1 LLQVRSCIARPRG
14 IASFYVGRRDG
25 NRLLYAGKVR
35 SGFTEAEARDLR
47 EQPDPLIRKDS
58 PLSEPVKKP
67 KATWVEPVIIEA
79 EVAYSTVTENA
90 LLREAVFKGVH
101 EDQQSPAP
109 PAARRRPSRAESSRG
124 QSGVPRENI
133 LQLLP
138 NAVPPSKEDSPRSG
152 RRFGSGRLRISGAG
166 RSRSFVG

>member
-1 LLQVRSCIARPRG
+1 MSAAVMGTDCSMPARCAADSRK
-14 IASFYVGRRDG
+14 RR
-25 NRLLYAGKVR
+25 
-35 SGFTEAEARDLR
+35 RDLR

-90 LLREAVFKGVH
+90 LLGEAVFKGVRETRNRQPRPLRDAGH
-101 EDQQSPAP
+101 RAQR
-109 PAARRRPSRAESSRG
+109 AAEVRAACRGRTAFSSCRTPYRPRKR
-124 QSGVPRENI
+124 N
-133 LQLLP
+133 
-138 NAVPPSKEDSPRSG
+138 SPRTG

-166 RSRSFVG
+166 RSSSFVT